1 MSHADHKL
9 KTNYFLPFHSD
20 EYNKF
25 HNLSLSRSTICME
38 IHQLTRHFV
47 GYQESVLSA
56 KIGLSIKESIGTQ
69 HLEEE
74 TDHGIFN

>member
-9 KTNYFLPFHSD
+9 KPNCFLPFPSD
-20 EYNKF
+20 ECNKF
-25 HNLSLSRSTICME
+25 HNLFLFCSTICME

-56 KIGLSIKESIGTQ
+56 KIGLSIKESIDNPT
-69 HLEEE
+69 
-74 TDHGIFN
+74 F